1 MIGVDLIG
9 PFKASSKGNRYCLTA
24 TDFFTKWV
32 EAIPIKEK
40 TAVATSQALMDMFY
54 THGAP
59 EVVLTDQGREFWNK
73 VNQTLFENFGV
84 KHRITSAYHPQTN
97 GLDERTNQTLKRAIG
112 KTLDGHQER
121 WEDKLKEIVFAH
133 NSCVHASTRYSP
145 YRLMYGREPRL
156 LSEVRANVA
165 KAQGRQKEAYQRRTK
180 KGTKRFN
187 ISPGMEVLKKDK
199 RKRGRPGRTMDP
211 DWPTKYR
218 VTEVGDNNLVQLE
231 TMDGKPLR
239 TKTPYA
245 SVKPLRMRS
254 QAGPPTKTPVDP
266 PAESVHSDDL
276 ELHSSVSEE
285 DLLKVTCT
293 VLQDSCASSP
303 AESAHSDDPEML
315 CSRSEED
322 ALEESDVVITGV
334 QPGKACA
341 ALLNRRVE
349 DFRAMVLG
357 QHTWLDDKVIDHA
370 QALLKAQHANIGG
383 LHATT
388 SLALLSTV
396 PTPAQGFVQILNV
409 SANHWVTVSN
419 IGCKVGTVH
428 VFDSFGQHKTEDFI
442 AQVTCLLA
450 FPGKSVQLQWPDVQQ
465 QAGVSDCGLFAI
477 ANSLTLCRGEDPS
490 MVDYHQAAMRTH
502 LFASFQAGILTPFP
516 STARGPTAK
525 AVHAIEVDV
534 HCLCRRTIRF
544 GIMVGGG

>member
-1 MIGVDLIG
+1 
-9 PFKASSKGNRYCLTA
+9 
-24 TDFFTKWV
+24 
-32 EAIPIKEK
+32 
-40 TAVATSQALMDMFY
+40 
-54 THGAP
+54 
-59 EVVLTDQGREFWNK
+59 
-73 VNQTLFENFGV
+73 
-84 KHRITSAYHPQTN
+84 
-97 GLDERTNQTLKRAIG
+97 
-112 KTLDGHQER
+112 
-121 WEDKLKEIVFAH
+121 
-133 NSCVHASTRYSP
+133 
-145 YRLMYGREPRL
+145 
-156 LSEVRANVA
+156 
-165 KAQGRQKEAYQRRTK
+165 
-180 KGTKRFN
+180 
-187 ISPGMEVLKKDK
+187 MEVLKKDE

-285 DLLKVTCT
+285 DLLK
-293 VLQDSCASSP
+293 
-303 AESAHSDDPEML
+303 
-315 CSRSEED
+315 
-322 ALEESDVVITGV
+322 
-334 QPGKACA
+334 ACA
-341 ALLNRRVE
+341 ALLNRWVE

-419 IGCKVGTVH
+419 IGCKERVSSCSGLM
-428 VFDSFGQHKTEDFI
+428 SNSR
-442 AQVTCLLA
+442 QV
-450 FPGKSVQLQWPDVQQ
+450 SQ
-465 QAGVSDCGLFAI
+465 I

-525 AVHAIEVDV
+525 AVHVIEVDV